1 MKKSSGKSQL
11 ILLAVCVAVAVFS
24 GVKLISYFGDLAKE
38 RVAAEKLK
46 TVYYAAET
54 PTPEILQDAA
64 VTPVMT
70 ELPVPTDT
78 PEPVRI
84 TQNPTQYE
92 LPTPNNRLKAM
103 PYPGQGANLLVQD
116 SFRRLK
122 EMNPDIVGWVK
133 IEDVCDD
140 AVVQKDNSKYLNH
153 DYTGNENVNGALFLD
168 MAIGLKTRPYTYL
181 VYGHNMKTGAMF
193 GRLLK
198 YREASWYRNHAF
210 VTFNTQYEDGEYV
223 IFSAAKIQV
232 VGGDGFVDLY
242 GFLTDDAQE
251 RTEQIKRLK
260 DLSFFSTGVDV
271 QPEDQLLMLVTCDG
285 EEDERFAVTARRLRD
300 GESRENMASQVF
312 ISEQRR

>member
-11 ILLAVCVAVAVFS
+11 ILLAVCVAVAIFS
-24 GVKLISYFGDLAKE
+24 GVKLITYFGDLAKE
-38 RVAAEKLK
+38 RVAAEQLK
-46 TVYYAAET
+46 TLYYADVS
-54 PTPEILQDAA
+54 PTPEITQDAA
-64 VTPVMT
+64 VTPAVT
-70 ELPVPTDT
+70 ELPVATDT

-84 TQNPTQYE
+84 TQTPAQYE
-92 LPTPNNRLKAM
+92 LPTPNNRLKAV
-103 PYPGQGANLLVQD
+103 PYPGQGSNPVVLD

-122 EMNPDIVGWVK
+122 EMNQDIMGWVK

-140 AVVQKDNSKYLNH
+140 AVVQRDNSTYLNH

-168 MAIGLKTRPYTYL
+168 MAVELKNRPYTYL

-198 YREASWYRNHAF
+198 YRDASWYRNHAF

-232 VGGDGFVDLY
+232 IGGAGFVDLY

-260 DLSFFSTGVDV
+260 NLSFFSTGVDV

-285 EEDERFAVTARRLRD
+285 EDDERFVVTARRLRD
-300 GESRENMASQVF
+300 GETRENMASQVLV
-312 ISEQRR
+312 SEQRR